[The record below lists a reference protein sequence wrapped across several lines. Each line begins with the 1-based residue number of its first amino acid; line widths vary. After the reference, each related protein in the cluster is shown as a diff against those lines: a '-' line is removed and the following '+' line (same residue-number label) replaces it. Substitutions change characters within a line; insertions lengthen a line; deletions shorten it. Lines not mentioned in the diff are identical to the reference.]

1 MFPNSAN
8 GHNRLCVTCI
18 FRSYLI
24 KEVQSSDITVI
35 EINKLRTI
43 SFQKKKKK
51 ERETSV
57 VIFSVKN
64 DF

>member
-1 MFPNSAN
+1 MFPNRAN

-51 ERETSV
+51 RETSV